1 MKKLLE
7 ITAIKMIPPKP
18 YGMFHITFFV
28 LSIVLSCILANKLK
42 DVSDR
47 KNKKILFFT
56 GLFLLVI
63 EVYKE
68 LFYYFV
74 VNNGSY
80 DFSIFPFQL
89 CDVPMYFQ

>member
-7 ITAIKMIPPKP
+7 ITAIKMVPPKP

-80 DFSIFPFQL
+80 DFSIFPWI
-89 CDVPMYFQ
+89 DN

>member
-18 YGMFHITFFV
+18 YGMFHITFFI

-42 DVSDR
+42 DVNNR

-68 LFYYFV
+68 LF
-74 VNNGSY
+74 
-80 DFSIFPFQL
+80 
-89 CDVPMYFQ
+89 MYIKMRGVKFWILI